1 MRRSDPQRDL
11 DEFQSTVDLLRTN
24 RPEASAL
31 ELDAVK
37 RRVLARAAHPSRP
50 SRPGA
55 VMRTRAAIVATLAL
69 GFAMSTAGAGLAVS
83 GFTGNDQ
90 ASVAQYPAPPAPQPQ
105 VTPPTP
111 QTEVLGEEQTP
122 SAPGAE
128 EEEAPAAL
136 PEQEVAPETPPG
148 AAPEVQP
155 ERQVSTGLQGEEL
168 PFTGFAA
175 IPVLLIGLALISVGL
190 VTHRRSRIG

>member
-1 MRRSDPQRDL
+1 MRDL
-11 DEFQSTVDLLRTN
+11 DELQSTVDMLRAN

-37 RRVLARAAHPSRP
+37 QRVLVRAARPSRP
-50 SRPGA
+50 SRAGA
-55 VMRTRAAIVATLAL
+55 VMRTRAAIVVTLTL

-83 GFTGNDQ
+83 GFAGNDQ
-90 ASVAQYPAPPAPQPQ
+90 ASVAQYPPPPAPQTQ
-105 VTPPTP
+105 VTPPPP

-122 SAPGAE
+122 PA

-136 PEQEVAPETPPG
+136 PEQQVAPETPG

>member
-1 MRRSDPQRDL
+1 MRRSDHQRDL

-37 RRVLARAAHPSRP
+37 QRVLARAARP

-83 GFTGNDQ
+83 GFAGNDQ
-90 ASVAQYPAPPAPQPQ
+90 ASVAQYPPPPAPQTE
-105 VTPPTP
+105 VTPPAP
-111 QTEVLGEEQTP
+111 QTDVLGEEQTP

-128 EEEAPAAL
+128 EDEAPAAP
-136 PEQEVAPETPPG
+136 PEQQVAPETPG

-168 PFTGFAA
+168 PLTGFAA
-175 IPVLLIGLALISVGL
+175 IPVLLIGLALISIGL